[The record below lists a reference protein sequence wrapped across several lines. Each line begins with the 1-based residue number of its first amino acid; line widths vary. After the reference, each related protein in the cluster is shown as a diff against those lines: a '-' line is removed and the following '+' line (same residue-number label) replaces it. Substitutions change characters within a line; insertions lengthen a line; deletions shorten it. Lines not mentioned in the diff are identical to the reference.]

1 MNRKKMTLFNYVNG
15 VFLLLLVIVC
25 ILPILHVIAL
35 SLSERIE
42 AVAGNVTFYP
52 IGFTLE
58 AYRYVM
64 EDSQFWTSLRV
75 TLTRVLIGVPA
86 NILLV
91 VMTAYP
97 LSKANS
103 RFHARTFF
111 SWLFVITML
120 FSGGLI
126 ASYINM
132 TKMGLNGTIWAVL
145 FPAACSPYTIILM
158 RTFFEQIPTSM
169 EESAF
174 IDGANDF
181 HVFTKIT
188 IPLSKPII
196 STVVLLFAVNRWNSW
211 FNEFIY
217 LTDKKLHPLQLV
229 IRSIVLTGESEGALQ
244 AGEVVLGQSLK
255 YAVVILAMIPM
266 LILYPLIQKYLV
278 KGIMLGAVKG

>member
-103 RFHARTFF
+103 RFHARTNH
-111 SWLFVITML
+111 T
-120 FSGGLI
+120 
-126 ASYINM
+126 
-132 TKMGLNGTIWAVL
+132 
-145 FPAACSPYTIILM
+145 PATDPSVSLHC
-158 RTFFEQIPTSM
+158 
-169 EESAF
+169 AF
-174 IDGANDF
+174 
-181 HVFTKIT
+181 
-188 IPLSKPII
+188 
-196 STVVLLFAVNRWNSW
+196 
-211 FNEFIY
+211 
-217 LTDKKLHPLQLV
+217 
-229 IRSIVLTGESEGALQ
+229 
-244 AGEVVLGQSLK
+244 
-255 YAVVILAMIPM
+255 
-266 LILYPLIQKYLV
+266 LYPFPN
-278 KGIMLGAVKG
+278 GIPPPMS